1 MEKKKIQASL
11 TFAKAAV
18 SSFPRRRGSKVQ
30 IGFKFQSPLPVQ
42 WSAGPPRPRRPGQPR
57 GVTRGARPVGRGAGR
72 GEPAAGRGQVET
84 GPEKSPGMGMGLRR
98 GLRAAVA
105 ISRMNRGGGIKRRSW
120 DGKGAPGGPH
130 PVRGA
135 ATQDHEGSEL
145 LRPRLAAHPRS
156 ERAQGRGRTGRGAEE
171 WAGGH
176 PPVPPGRSAGGGGRS
191 LGRMAGRFLKIW
203 G

>member
-1 MEKKKIQASL
+1 M
-11 TFAKAAV
+11 
-18 SSFPRRRGSKVQ
+18 
-30 IGFKFQSPLPVQ
+30 
-42 WSAGPPRPRRPGQPR
+42 
-57 GVTRGARPVGRGAGR
+57 GRGHPGV
-72 GEPAAGRGQVET
+72 PA
-84 GPEKSPGMGMGLRR
+84 S
-98 GLRAAVA
+98 
-105 ISRMNRGGGIKRRSW
+105 
-120 DGKGAPGGPH
+120 H
-130 PVRGA
+130 PARGA

-156 ERAQGRGRTGRGAEE
+156 ERARGRGGTGRGAEE